1 MEGRGAVVN
10 VAASIMAVALILAF
24 AAAPVYAHESVSIHE
39 YSQATSPA
47 NAQAGA
53 SVHVSSRSPGA
64 PGGNEAVV
72 PAAPASYS
80 YAPSAPAGGES
91 GSGTSTGPGTL
102 TCETWN
108 RPPCALPPAAPPTR
122 PAAGASQPPVSPA
135 ALATA
140 AAGRISLVV
149 GGIQASPSVKADGL
163 TGAASWFWLSLAPA
177 SRSVSVSARGEQVTV
192 SASVASVRWSF
203 GDGAS
208 LLAGPGAPYRP
219 GSIPTG
225 AVRHVY
231 QTRCLPGDRGHDPNV
246 LSSCG
251 ADGYTVEAV
260 VLWAIGY
267 TASGPIAGGGA
278 LPSRSTTTSIAY
290 PVSEARAFLTTEKGE
305 G

>member
-1 MEGRGAVVN
+1 MN
-10 VAASIMAVALILAF
+10 VAASILAVGLVLAF
-24 AAAPVYAHESVSIHE
+24 AAAPVYAHESISIHE

-53 SVHVSSRSPGA
+53 SVHVSSRSPSA
-64 PGGNEAVV
+64 PGGSEAVT
-72 PAAPASYS
+72 PAAPAAYS

-91 GSGTSTGPGTL
+91 GSGTSTTPGAL
-102 TCETWN
+102 TCATWN
-108 RPPCALPPAAPPTR
+108 RPPCALPPAAAPAR
-122 PAAGASQPPVSPA
+122 PAAGSSQPPVSPV

-140 AAGRISLVV
+140 AAGRISLSV

-163 TGAASWFWLSLAPA
+163 TGAASWFWLSPAPA

-208 LLAGPGAPYRP
+208 LLAGPGVPYRP
-219 GSIPTG
+219 ESVPAG

-231 QTRCLPGDRGHDPNV
+231 ETRCLPGDQGRDPNV

-260 VLWAIGY
+260 VQWAIGY
-267 TASGPIAGGGA
+267 TASGPVAGGGA
-278 LPSRSTTTSIAY
+278 LPARSTATSIAY
-290 PVSEARAFLTTEKGE
+290 PVSEARAFLTTEKSE